1 MDQILLRIIIIIIH
15 YELLIIII
23 IIIIITLKFLTTS
36 TDFRLKLTWRLTKAK
51 AEMKSDTEQID
62 ETEVAEESWL

>member
-15 YELLIIII
+15 YELLIII

-62 ETEVAEESWL
+62 GIEVAIESWL